1 MIFMKYLF
9 FVYKNFIL
17 NNEIKYKIKYIKKS
31 LQKYI
36 YIFIYNNRWK
46 KKYNINKKNKF
57 INKLKKNF
65 HLLSK

>member
-31 LQKYI
+31 LQKY
-36 YIFIYNNRWK
+36 
-46 KKYNINKKNKF
+46 NKKLIKNKY
-57 INKLKKNF
+57 
-65 HLLSK
+65 